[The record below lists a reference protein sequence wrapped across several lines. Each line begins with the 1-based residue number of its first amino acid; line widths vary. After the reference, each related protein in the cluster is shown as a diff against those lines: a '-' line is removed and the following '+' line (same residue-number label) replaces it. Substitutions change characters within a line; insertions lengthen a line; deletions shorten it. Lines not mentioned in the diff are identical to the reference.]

1 MAFRGPVPG
10 GLCQVS
16 SLQESLMDKPSL
28 LIVDDDESNLLSMKW
43 AFAAE
48 YDVFSAGTRADA
60 LEVFKRER
68 PPLVTL
74 DLGLPP
80 DERGVE
86 EGFLTLTQLLEQD
99 PYVKVVIISGRSE
112 KQNALRAVSRGAYDF
127 FCKPVEVGEVTIIL
141 RRALRLRQLEIENR
155 QPETPHG
162 GLDDLIGNSPQMQ
175 MVFETIEKVASTHAS
190 ILLCGEN
197 GTGKELVAKALHRRS
212 PMQNGPFVAINC
224 AAIPEN
230 LLESELFG
238 YEKGAFTGAHTQ
250 KKGRT
255 ELADKG
261 TLFLD
266 EIGDLSQGLQ
276 VKLLRF
282 LQEHKIERLGGRKEL
297 TIDTRVIAATN
308 VDLDKAILEGRFRE
322 DLYYRLGVV
331 KIQVPPLRVRQ
342 GDVEL
347 LAMRFLEKYALEQK
361 KKLSGITHNAL
372 IALNEHKWPGNV
384 RELENRIRRA
394 VIMAQGKYV
403 TEEDLE
409 LEAVQHP
416 GAMTLKQARE
426 LAERE
431 IVLRVLKLNNF
442 NLARS
447 AADLGISRPN
457 LYELLAKL
465 GIKREDKSGGRL

>member
-1 MAFRGPVPG
+1 MGKPG
-10 GLCQVS
+10 
-16 SLQESLMDKPSL
+16 L

-43 AFAAE
+43 AFAGE
-48 YDVFSAGTRADA
+48 YDVFPAGTRADA

-68 PPLVTL
+68 TPLVTL

-86 EGFLTLTQLLEQD
+86 EGFLTLAALLEED
-99 PYVKVVIISGRSE
+99 PYVKVIIISGRSE

-127 FCKPVEVGEVTIIL
+127 FCKPVQVEEVSIIL
-141 RRALRLRQLEIENR
+141 RRALRLRQLEIEHQQLQAPR
-155 QPETPHG
+155 RDF
-162 GLDDLIGNSPQMQ
+162 DDLIGTSAQMQ
-175 MVFETIEKVASTHAS
+175 VVYETIEKVASTQAS
-190 ILLCGEN
+190 ILICGEN

-212 PMQNGPFVAINC
+212 RMKNGPFVAINC

-238 YEKGAFTGAHTQ
+238 YEKGAFTGAHSQ

-282 LQEHKIERLGGRKEL
+282 LQEHKIERVGGRKEL
-297 TIDTRVIAATN
+297 SIDTRVIAATN

-331 KIQVPPLRVRQ
+331 KIQVPPLRERQ

-347 LAMRFLEKYALEQK
+347 LAMSFLEKYSGEQEK
-361 KKLSGITHNAL
+361 KVTGITQK
-372 IALNEHKWPGNV
+372 ALNVLKEHKWPGNV
-384 RELENRIRRA
+384 RELENRMRRA
-394 VIMAQGKYV
+394 VIMARGRNV

-409 LEAVQHP
+409 LGGVHQS

-431 IVLRVLKLNNF
+431 IVIRVLKQNNF

-465 GIKREDKSGGRL
+465 GIKREDKNGSPL